1 MVGEGVAGVEVGMIV
16 AGETETAE
24 VTEMTHSTL
33 DLLRTMGMTEETLV
47 DRTEEEEETIATEV
61 VVDLRRTILGTE
73 LAGEFLPRPRLLA
86 TRTGDMEVVLQE
98 VMEAMVG
105 MAGLRETVE
114 GVTMAGDQQEALLL
128 LLLTVATVVVLREP
142 MVEVEPGEIMN
153 MVGMVAT
160 TGIMAGAI
168 PQEAEVVV
176 VAATGTEVIVV
187 IMGMADMLLLRTLIQ
202 ITTTEGT
209 MHLEVV
215 HTINL
220 QGDVV
225 VDGKYKM
232 Y

>member
-1 MVGEGVAGVEVGMIV
+1 MVGEDVAGV
-16 AGETETAE
+16 GETETVE

-33 DLLRTMGMTEETLV
+33 DLLRTMGTTEEILA
-47 DRTEEEEETIATEV
+47 DRTEEGEETMATEV

-73 LAGEFLPRPRLLA
+73 LAGELRPRPRPLA
-86 TRTGDMEVVLQE
+86 TRMGDTEVVLQE
-98 VMEAMVG
+98 VLEAMVG

-128 LLLTVATVVVLREP
+128 LLLTVATVAVVLQEP
-142 MVEVEPGEIMN
+142 MVQVEPGEIMN
-153 MVGMVAT
+153 MVGMAAI
-160 TGIMAGAI
+160 TGMAGAI
-168 PQEAEVVV
+168 PQEAEVAV
-176 VAATGTEVIVV
+176 VAATETEVIVV

-202 ITTTEGT
+202 TTTTEDT

-215 HTINL
+215 HIINL

-225 VDGKYKM
+225 VDGKYKL

>member
-24 VTEMTHSTL
+24 VTETTHSTL
-33 DLLRTMGMTEETLV
+33 DLLRTMGTTEEILV
-47 DRTEEEEETIATEV
+47 DRTEEGEETMATEV
-61 VVDLRRTILGTE
+61 VADLRRTILGTE

-86 TRTGDMEVVLQE
+86 TRTGDTEVVLQE

-114 GVTMAGDQQEALLL
+114 GVTMAGDQQETLLL

-168 PQEAEVVV
+168 PQEVVVV
-176 VAATGTEVIVV
+176 VAATETEVIVV